1 MMKDRD
7 GNERE
12 VTNIQ
17 AGKFHN
23 IYFFFCYNLKLDFDF
38 DFKHLFLLLLLLI
51 IMFDSSKSSFTFY
64 VLLLGTIGILSQ
76 PLSQEAEL
84 PTPEQ

>member
-1 MMKDRD
+1 
-7 GNERE
+7 
-12 VTNIQ
+12 
-17 AGKFHN
+17 
-23 IYFFFCYNLKLDFDF
+23 
-38 DFKHLFLLLLLLI
+38 
-51 IMFDSSKSSFTFY
+51 MFDSSKSSFTFY